1 MALYVTVL
9 GLVGGAP
16 GGETPRRNL
25 LVSNKPL
32 DNRIAPQA
40 KHDVDVLRVRVRA
53 AVRDLFS
60 LIDSDRDRYLATGAA
75 LQLHIALS
83 VGDAS
88 LQLAHRR
95 QRS

>member
-1 MALYVTVL
+1 M
-9 GLVGGAP
+9 
-16 GGETPRRNL
+16 
-25 LVSNKPL
+25 
-32 DNRIAPQA
+32 
-40 KHDVDVLRVRVRA
+40 LRVIRTA

-88 LQLAHRR
+88 LQLAHIVDSDRD
-95 QRS
+95 QYVIDDECLLHVIELLQIIIAPPCTYCETHAL